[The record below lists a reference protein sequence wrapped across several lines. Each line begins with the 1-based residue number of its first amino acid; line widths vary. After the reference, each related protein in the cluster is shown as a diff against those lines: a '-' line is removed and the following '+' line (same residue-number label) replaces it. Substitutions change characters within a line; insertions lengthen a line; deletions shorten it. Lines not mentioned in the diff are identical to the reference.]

1 MGEGDCG
8 ALQARLLL
16 SHQAR
21 LLPRQAR
28 LARFLQARF
37 HQARVLGEAAS
48 RLGEAAA
55 ALRAEGGVEVRRCGG
70 AEVWRCGGAEVYGGA
85 RVCGGRE
92 VGVECGGEAV

>member
-21 LLPRQAR
+21 LLPRQAC

-37 HQARVLGEAAS
+37 HQARVLGEAA
-48 RLGEAAA
+48 A
-55 ALRAEGGVEVRRCGG
+55 ALRAEGGAEVRRCGG
-70 AEVWRCGGAEVYGGA
+70 AEVYTEARGCAEGERWVWSVEARPCERCAGAS
-85 RVCGGRE
+85 
-92 VGVECGGEAV
+92 